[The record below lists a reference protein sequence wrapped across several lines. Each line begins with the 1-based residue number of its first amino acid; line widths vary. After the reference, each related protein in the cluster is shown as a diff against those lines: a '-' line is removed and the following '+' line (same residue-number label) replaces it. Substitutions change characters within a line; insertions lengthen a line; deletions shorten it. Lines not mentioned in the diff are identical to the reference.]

1 LEILAKIIQPRKFDD
16 LTVSDGS
23 FSHIS

>member
-1 LEILAKIIQPRKFDD
+1 LAKIIQPDKFGD
-16 LTVSDGS
+16 LAVSDGS